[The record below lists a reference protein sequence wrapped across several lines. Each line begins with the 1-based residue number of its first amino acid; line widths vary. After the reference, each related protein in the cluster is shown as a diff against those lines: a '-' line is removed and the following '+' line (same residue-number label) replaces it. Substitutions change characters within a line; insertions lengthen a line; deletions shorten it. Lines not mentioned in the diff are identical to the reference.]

1 MDGKKEEVSRFEK
14 VYDYLEAIIALAEKA
29 RDFQT
34 QEDHAIKTLAIDC
47 SNALTR
53 LEEEIASS

>member
-34 QEDHAIKTLAIDC
+34 QEEHAIKTLAIDC

-53 LEEEIASS
+53 LEEEE